1 MRGVL
6 LVALVVGVTTPT
18 FAAFWYEYYNDAEK
32 ALRAEN
38 WEQAVQYL
46 EQAVQERGE
55 SGVGVKTYGMNFV
68 DYFPYLKLGIA
79 HYELGNHDAA
89 LTAFEREGMLGA
101 ISGSRRDLQEL
112 EQYRTL
118 AQQARDAAA
127 DAERTRRV
135 AASMERAAT
144 LERQGRITDA
154 IAELSEADAVDRD
167 NPDVVAMVTRLN
179 ATLEAQQEERD
190 REARFTQHVDDGRR
204 FLDEQ
209 KYPEAA
215 SEFDQAVQLKPDSTE
230 TVSLRDRARSLLKAR
245 IEQDKDA
252 EARETMIT
260 EEMGRARDYRQSGE
274 FGSALASV
282 QIVLGADPGN
292 AEATRLRQE
301 LLVARD
307 QSERIRSQN
316 ERTQGLITEAQDR
329 FDRGDYRGA
338 QQLAFQAYLR
348 DQANPDVFQFLQIAS
363 RRLRDELLAI
373 GQGDIPP
380 LIEFIVDSQRATEDE
395 VDPGVETVDYP
406 DFRLNGSVISST
418 ALEKLEYAV
427 NGTAVELGGT
437 GRVLE
442 DGQVLTQ
449 FQVDH
454 TLPSGT
460 STFRIVATDSND
472 KSVTREYSVV
482 YLVPFYLATWF
493 YATLLALAVSGAGVA
508 YSRHVIQRRKQLTR
522 RFNPYIAGA
531 PVVKDQQFYGRDM
544 LMTRVL
550 QTIHNNSILL
560 YGERRIGKTSFQHR
574 LKKRLTEIN
583 DPEYDFY
590 PVYIDLQGTPETKF
604 FSTLGHDVFDELA
617 PLLDGVQPNEALQ
630 DGSAYDYRDL
640 VRDIRAVLHALKKR
654 SDKRIKLVLLIDEV
668 DELNSYDPR
677 VNQRLRSLFMKG
689 FAEDLVA
696 VVSGVSIKKHW
707 ESAGSPWYNF
717 FEEIQVK
724 PFRRADAVD
733 LIEKPIQGVFKLE
746 SGVTDRIITLTDC
759 KPYLIQK
766 LCVALVNRL
775 HEERRRVIKLTDV
788 NALGRPQVE

>member
-1 MRGVL
+1 
-6 LVALVVGVTTPT
+6 
-18 FAAFWYEYYNDAEK
+18 
-32 ALRAEN
+32 
-38 WEQAVQYL
+38 
-46 EQAVQERGE
+46 
-55 SGVGVKTYGMNFV
+55 MNFV
-68 DYFPYLKLGIA
+68 DYLPFLKLGIA

-89 LTAFEREGMLGA
+89 LRAFEREGKLGV
-101 ISGSRRDLQEL
+101 IDDSRRHLQDLQRY
-112 EQYRTL
+112 QDL

-127 DAERTRRV
+127 DAERARLV
-135 AASMERAAT
+135 AASLEQAAT
-144 LERQGRITDA
+144 LERQGRIEDA
-154 IAELSEADAVDRD
+154 IAELSKADAVDRD

-179 ATLEAQQEERD
+179 ATLEDQQEERD
-190 REARFTQHVDDGRR
+190 RDARFTQHVENGRR
-204 FLDEQ
+204 LLDGQ
-209 KYPEAA
+209 QFAEAA
-215 SEFDQAVQLKPDSTE
+215 TEFDQALRLKPDSTE
-230 TVSLRDRARSLLKAR
+230 ARSLRDRSRSSLQDQIQQDRDATALAEM
-245 IEQDKDA
+245 IE
-252 EARETMIT
+252 
-260 EEMGRARDYRQSGE
+260 EELERARGFQQSGD
-274 FGSALASV
+274 FGPALDAV
-282 QIVLGADPGN
+282 QRVLGADSDN
-292 AEATRLRQE
+292 AEATRLREE
-301 LLVARD
+301 LLAARD
-307 QSERIRSQN
+307 QSERVKSQN
-316 ERTQGLITEAQDR
+316 ERVQGLITEAQGL
-329 FDRGDYRGA
+329 FDSGDYRGA
-338 QQLAFQAYLR
+338 QQLAFRAYMR
-348 DQANPDVFQFLQIAS
+348 DQANSEVFQFLQIVS
-363 RRLRDELLAI
+363 KRLRDELLEI

-380 LIEFIVDSQRATEDE
+380 LIEFAEDNQGAPEDE
-395 VDPGVETVDYP
+395 TEPGIESVDYP
-406 DFRLNGSVISST
+406 NFTLSGSVYSST
-418 ALEKLEYAV
+418 KLRKLEYSV
-427 NGTAVELGGT
+427 NGTAVELGGN
-437 GRVLE
+437 GLPLE

-460 STFRIVATDSND
+460 STFRIVATDTND
-472 KSVTREYSVV
+472 KSVTREYSVI
-482 YLVPFYLATWF
+482 YRVPFYISTWF
-493 YATLLALAVSGAGVA
+493 YASLLVLVVAVAGVL
-508 YSRHVIQRRKQLTR
+508 YSRQVIHRRQKLKR

-574 LKKRLTEIN
+574 LKKRLKDIN

-604 FSTLGHDVFDELA
+604 FSTLGHDMFDELA

-630 DGSAYDYRDL
+630 DGSDYDYRDL

-696 VVSGVSIKKHW
+696 VVSGVGIKKEW

-724 PFRRADAVD
+724 PFRREDAVD

-746 SGVTDRIITLTDC
+746 TGVTDRIITLTDC

-775 HEERRRVIKLTDV
+775 HEQQRRVITLTDV